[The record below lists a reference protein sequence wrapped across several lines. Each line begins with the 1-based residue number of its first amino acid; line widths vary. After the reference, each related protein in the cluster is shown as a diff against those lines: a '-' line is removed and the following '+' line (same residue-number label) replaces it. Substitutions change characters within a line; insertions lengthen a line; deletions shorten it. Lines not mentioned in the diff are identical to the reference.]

1 MPNAIAS
8 WLNPPLAP
16 SPGIARSARTG
27 RCFAQGA
34 VSPAG
39 PRAPQPPVPWLPW
52 CGRSKSGGPPL
63 HVALLRVGGRR
74 VFARLDAAPRAGAD
88 PEEILAGSTVKL
100 LVKDDGD
107 RYFQIPT
114 GRTFDLGGLVQSIRR
129 RVGA

>member
-1 MPNAIAS
+1 MK
-8 WLNPPLAP
+8 WMRMRHRGKLLH
-16 SPGIARSARTG
+16 GY
-27 RCFAQGA
+27 
-34 VSPAG
+34 
-39 PRAPQPPVPWLPW
+39 LPW
-52 CGRSKSGGPPL
+52 SRTSSGGPPL

-74 VFARLDAAPRAGAD
+74 VFARLDTAPRAGAD